1 MNERDPYENYLHLR
15 AEGLELPGVGAP
27 VVVERARARRRRRR
41 AGAGAALGVAV
52 LLGGTVVGQGLRPER
67 QADEVA
73 SDRATEVA
81 SALDWTLVNVK
92 EGLGSATDVN
102 LNGFGGKSIRYFK
115 DGVPMDYLG
124 EGFSLSSVPVNM
136 LERVEVLYGPA
147 STLYGSDGLGG
158 VLLFRTKAPQLSA
171 TGAMRAK
178 GTGFVRYSTANE
190 EKTGHADLSLGWKKF
205 AWLQSYTYSDF
216 GDMKMGSNY
225 PDKYNVRN
233 HEYK

>member
-92 EGLGSATDVN
+92 EGLGSATDMVIADSGTVYA
-102 LNGFGGKSIRYFK
+102 LSTATGGVDQTVASEPVVYSSPDGSEWTAVEMPEDIRVK
-115 DGVPMDYLG
+115 GL
-124 EGFSLSSVPVNM
+124 
-136 LERVEVLYGPA
+136 A
-147 STLYGSDGLGG
+147 SDGNTIYALPLDRL
-158 VLLFRTKAPQLSA
+158 VRV
-171 TGAMRAK
+171 MRAYGRLK
-178 GTGFVRYSTANE
+178 
-190 EKTGHADLSLGWKKF
+190 
-205 AWLQSYTYSDF
+205 
-216 GDMKMGSNY
+216 
-225 PDKYNVRN
+225 
-233 HEYK
+233 